1 MTRQVLV
8 LTGKVLPDKSETKE
22 QEAREHL
29 VSEHCLYLTPGLYVR
44 LDQLVREHAGMPL
57 AVFDL
62 DERRSGVLE
71 PMDWAYCSPA
81 GDGRPGCSSG
91 KSSSAGITTI
101 EIANKIPLDEIRSS
115 RRLELD
121 LVRDIPLELF
131 YEWLVWHE
139 IHHSVH
145 DDPVVAAGIDIHG
158 HPGIKSAGDRIKLM
172 QAMELEAD
180 RASFHRLFPK
190 RTLMAG
196 TSQGLQKVK
205 EIESYLELLH
215 EIRAKRGI
223 KQMNPPVDNS
233 LAHR

>member
-1 MTRQVLV
+1 MISQAPAY
-8 LTGKVLPDKSETKE
+8 TGKTLPDKSEAKK
-22 QEAREHL
+22 QEPRDFF
-29 VSEHCLYLTPGLYVR
+29 VTEHCLYLTPGLYER
-44 LDQLVREHAGMPL
+44 LDRLVREYAGKPL

-62 DERRSGVLE
+62 DERRSGVLQ
-71 PMDWAYCSPA
+71 PMDWAHCSPA
-81 GDGRPGCSSG
+81 GKGRNRCGSKKAP
-91 KSSSAGITTI
+91 AEITKI
-101 EIANKIPLDEIRSS
+101 EIANKIPLDEIRSA

-145 DDPVVAAGIDIHG
+145 NDPLVAAGIDIHG

-180 RASFHRLFPK
+180 RASFHRLFPE
-190 RTLMAG
+190 RTLKAG
-196 TSQGLQKVK
+196 TTAGIKKVRS
-205 EIESYLELLH
+205 IEPYLVLLH

-223 KQMNPPVDNS
+223 KKMNPAVDNS

>member
-1 MTRQVLV
+1 MIRQVLV
-8 LTGKVLPDKSETKE
+8 RTGKVLPDKSEANK
-22 QEAREHL
+22 QESREYL
-29 VSEHCLYLTPGLYVR
+29 VSGHCLYLTPGLYVR
-44 LDQLVREHAGMPL
+44 LDNLVREHAGMPL

-62 DERRSGVLE
+62 DERRSGVLQ
-71 PMDWAYCSPA
+71 PMDWAHCSPA
-81 GDGRPGCSSG
+81 GGGIYSHSSE
-91 KSSSAGITTI
+91 KASAEITAI
-101 EIANKIPLDEIRSS
+101 EIANKIPLDEIRSAN
-115 RRLELD
+115 RLELD
-121 LVRDIPLELF
+121 LVQDIPLELF

>member
-1 MTRQVLV
+1 MIRQVLV
-8 LTGKVLPDKSETKE
+8 RTGKVLPDKSEANK

-29 VSEHCLYLTPGLYVR
+29 VSGNCLYLTPGLYVR
-44 LDQLVREHAGMPL
+44 LDNLVREHAGMFL
-57 AVFDL
+57 EVFDL

-71 PMDWAYCSPA
+71 PMDWANCSPA
-81 GDGRPGCSSG
+81 GSDRYRRSSE
-91 KSSSAGITTI
+91 KVSAEITAI
-101 EIANKIPLDEIRSS
+101 EIANKIPLDEIRSA

-145 DDPVVAAGIDIHG
+145 DDPVVAAGLDNCV
-158 HPGIKSAGDRIKLM
+158 HPEIKSAGDRIKIM

-180 RASFHRLFPK
+180 RASFNRLFPE
-190 RTLMAG
+190 RTLKAATPAG
-196 TSQGLQKVK
+196 IKKVRS
-205 EIESYLELLH
+205 IEPYLVLLH

-223 KQMNPPVDNS
+223 K
-233 LAHR
+233 RK